1 MFGEKDVVRVAQ
13 ECFVGK
19 NRREVWRNG
28 SFTEGLLV
36 AKSSR
41 LIAKGIFFIWT
52 LVWSRLSL
60 EAGCL

>member
-28 SFTEGLLV
+28 SFVFVLD
-36 AKSSR
+36 R
-41 LIAKGIFFIWT
+41 LARVKLKNFWW
-52 LVWSRLSL
+52 LKAVV
-60 EAGCL
+60 

>member
-1 MFGEKDVVRVAQ
+1 MFGEKDVRVAQ
-13 ECFVGK
+13 GCFVGK

-41 LIAKGIFFIWT
+41 LIAKGIFFYLDAR
-52 LVWSRLSL
+52 LV
-60 EAGCL
+60 